1 MIWKLLTLA
10 MVALTVWGAARK
22 VLGAGVPAR
31 PPAPSKGRGA
41 VDMVRCGRCGGWIAP
56 GESCGC
62 ETPPLP

>member
-22 VLGAGVPAR
+22 AFGGGTGAA
-31 PPAPSKGRGA
+31 PAPRKGPGA
-41 VDMVRCGRCGGWIAP
+41 VDMARCGRCGGWVAP
-56 GESCGC
+56 GEPCGC